1 MSIKKEIDT
10 KKIKIKNTDI
20 DSDLKSDITF
30 TIIDGEESQF
40 GKIFTFYKESIL
52 IGRNKYSDIYINDEN
67 ISNDHCEIKVI
78 KNDEN
83 KIDQIILKDLLSTNG
98 TYVNGKLITNKVL
111 KSGDKIKIGETT
123 LRFSYN
129 DELEEKYHLKLF
141 NIATSDSLTKLHNKR
156 YTISELENQYKIAKR
171 NNRIFSLIMFDID
184 DFKIINDKYG
194 HIAGDEFLKNVAS
207 HININLR
214 EQDFAGRF
222 GGDEFL
228 IILPETK
235 IEGAT
240 ILADRIR
247 EKIEKSEIVYRDHK
261 IETTISGGISQ
272 FNFSYNNIKELLEI
286 TDKALYK
293 AKKSGKNKVIKAN

>member
-1 MSIKKEIDT
+1 MDIKKEIDT
-10 KKIKIKNTDI
+10 KKIKLKNI
-20 DSDLKSDITF
+20 DNNSDHKSSIIF

-40 GKIFTFYKESIL
+40 GKIFTFYKENIL
-52 IGRNKYSDIYINDEN
+52 IGRNKYNDIYINDEN
-67 ISNDHCEIKVI
+67 ISNDHCEIKII

-98 TYVNGKLITNKVL
+98 TYVNGKLISNKVL

-184 DFKIINDKYG
+184 DFKAINDKHG

-207 HININLR
+207 HINENLR

-247 EKIEKSEIVYRDHK
+247 EKIEKSEIVYGDHK
-261 IETTISGGISQ
+261 IKTTISGGTSQ
-272 FNFSYNNIKELLEI
+272 FNFNYNNVGELLEI
-286 TDKALYK
+286 TDKVLYK
-293 AKKSGKNKVIKAN
+293 AKKLGKNKVIKAN

>member
-10 KKIKIKNTDI
+10 KKIKFKNIDI
-20 DSDLKSDITF
+20 DSDHRSSIIF
-30 TIIDGEESQF
+30 TIIDGEENQF
-40 GKIFTFYKESIL
+40 GKIFTFYKDSIL

-98 TYVNGKLITNKVL
+98 TYVNGKLISNKVL

-123 LRFSYN
+123 LRFNYN
-129 DELEEKYHLKLF
+129 DKLEEKYHLKLF

-156 YTISELENQYKIAKR
+156 YTIGELENQYKIAKR

-207 HININLR
+207 HINKHIR

-228 IILPETK
+228 IILPETE
-235 IEGAT
+235 IEGAV
-240 ILADRIR
+240 ILANRIR
-247 EKIEKSEIVYRDHK
+247 EKIEKSETVYRDHK
-261 IETTISGGISQ
+261 IKTTISGGISQ
-272 FNFSYNNIKELLEI
+272 FSFSYNNIGELLEI

-293 AKKSGKNKVIKAN
+293 AKKLGKNKVIKAN

>member
-10 KKIKIKNTDI
+10 KKIKFKNIDI
-20 DSDLKSDITF
+20 DSDHRSSIIF
-30 TIIDGEESQF
+30 TIIDGEENQF
-40 GKIFTFYKESIL
+40 GKIFTFYKDSIL

-98 TYVNGKLITNKVL
+98 TYVNGKLISNKVL

-123 LRFSYN
+123 LRFNYN
-129 DELEEKYHLKLF
+129 DKLEEKYHLKLF

-156 YTISELENQYKIAKR
+156 YTIGELENQYKIAKR

-184 DFKIINDKYG
+184 DFKAINDKHG

-207 HININLR
+207 HINKHIR
-214 EQDFAGRF
+214 EQDFAGRL

-228 IILPETK
+228 IILPETE
-235 IEGAT
+235 IEGAV

-247 EKIEKSEIVYRDHK
+247 EKIEKSETVYRDHK
-261 IETTISGGISQ
+261 IKTTISGGISQ
-272 FNFSYNNIKELLEI
+272 FSFSYNNIGELLEI

-293 AKKSGKNKVIKAN
+293 AKKLGKNKVIKAN

>member
-1 MSIKKEIDT
+1 MGIKNEIET
-10 KKIKIKNTDI
+10 KKIKLKNIDI
-20 DSDLKSDITF
+20 YSDHKSSVIF

-40 GKIFTFYKESIL
+40 GKIFTFYKENIL

-67 ISNDHCEIKVI
+67 ISNDHCKIKII

-98 TYVNGKLITNKVL
+98 TYVNGKLISNKVL

-129 DELEEKYHLKLF
+129 DKLEEKYHLKLF

-171 NNRIFSLIMFDID
+171 NNRLFSLIMFDID
-184 DFKIINDKYG
+184 DFKAINDKHG

-207 HININLR
+207 NINKNLR

-228 IILPETK
+228 IILPETR

-247 EKIEKSEIVYRDHK
+247 KKIEKSEIVYKNHK
-261 IETTISGGISQ
+261 IKTTISGGISQ
-272 FNFSYNNIKELLEI
+272 FNFSYNNIRELLEI

-293 AKKSGKNKVIKAN
+293 AKKLAKNKVIKAN

>member
-10 KKIKIKNTDI
+10 KKIKFKNIDI
-20 DSDLKSDITF
+20 DSDHRSSIIF
-30 TIIDGEESQF
+30 TIIDGEENQF
-40 GKIFTFYKESIL
+40 GKIFTFYKDSIL

-98 TYVNGKLITNKVL
+98 TYVNGKLISNKVL

-123 LRFSYN
+123 LRFNYN
-129 DELEEKYHLKLF
+129 DKLEEKYHLKLF

-156 YTISELENQYKIAKR
+156 YTIGELENQYKIAKR

-184 DFKIINDKYG
+184 DFKAINDKHG

-207 HININLR
+207 HINKHIR

-228 IILPETK
+228 IILPETE
-235 IEGAT
+235 IEGAV
-240 ILADRIR
+240 ILANRIR
-247 EKIEKSEIVYRDHK
+247 EKIEKSETVYRDHK
-261 IETTISGGISQ
+261 IKTTISGGISQ
-272 FNFSYNNIKELLEI
+272 FSFSYNNIGELLEI

-293 AKKSGKNKVIKAN
+293 AKKLGKNKVIKAN